1 MAKGR
6 KHGSERLLGTWVGG
20 GGTAAAGGNDLPD
33 LREEDVWS
41 AAVGEESEEC
51 WYREER
57 ERQQRRWMTDR
68 EDRQVGGLSLAFE
81 DGCRTPSTSVIHQ
94 FREVGRSGTTQQ
106 QQHHRRHAAASA
118 PVNVP
123 DWSRVRRVDYN
134 VHGEVVVVEEEE
146 EEERD
151 EEWVAPHEYLARE
164 HGRSVATSVFE
175 GVGRTL
181 KGRDMSRVRDAVWSQ
196 TGFFG

>member
-1 MAKGR
+1 MAKAR
-6 KHGSERLLGTWVGG
+6 KHGSERLLGTWGG
-20 GGTAAAGGNDLPD
+20 GGGSGAGNDLPD

-41 AAVGEESEEC
+41 AAVGEEREEEC

-57 ERQQRRWMTDR
+57 ERQQRRWMTER
-68 EDRQVGGLSLAFE
+68 EDRHVGGLSLAFE
-81 DGCRTPSTSVIHQ
+81 DGCQGPSTTVIHQ
-94 FREVGRSGTTQQ
+94 FREVGRGGTTQQ
-106 QQHHRRHAAASA
+106 HHRHAAASA

-123 DWSRVRRVDYN
+123 DWSRVRRVDYD
-134 VHGEVVVVEEEE
+134 VHGDVVVVEE

-151 EEWVAPHEYLARE
+151 EEWVPPHEYLARE

-196 TGFFG
+196 TGFFVLLLML